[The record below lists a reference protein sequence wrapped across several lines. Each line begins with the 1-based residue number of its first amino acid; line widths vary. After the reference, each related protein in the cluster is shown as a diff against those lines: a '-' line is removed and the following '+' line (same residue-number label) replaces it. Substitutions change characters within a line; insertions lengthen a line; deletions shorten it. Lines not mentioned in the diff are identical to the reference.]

1 MTIKMPDDDPKS
13 NLIGFPIGKRKGT
26 LEPVRKKYD
35 ACKHEAVFVED
46 GIREVTCQKCGV
58 VLDAFTVLFELA
70 WKQRRWLEELD
81 AWDALRES
89 RLSDRYDAQWER
101 DHEAV
106 VAPPADPSLRE
117 VWDVFHSYFGDKFC
131 GMSGIRRRRVCAQ
144 CRLRTTTSI
153 LVGRVDAFRASTRF
167 APTFGV
173 TMSTV

>member
-1 MTIKMPDDDPKS
+1 MTIKMPEDDPKS

-101 DHEAV
+101 DHALEADT
-106 VAPPADPSLRE
+106 AARLAHIEQLAKSN
-117 VWDVFHSYFGDKFC
+117 
-131 GMSGIRRRRVCAQ
+131 RRNYWAEK
-144 CRLRTTTSI
+144 
-153 LVGRVDAFRASTRF
+153 RF
-167 APTFGV
+167 KK
-173 TMSTV
+173 

>member
-1 MTIKMPDDDPKS
+1 MTIKMPEDDPKS

-131 GMSGIRRRRVCAQ
+131 GMYNRKKRKRMGP
-144 CRLRTTTSI
+144 
-153 LVGRVDAFRASTRF
+153 GWYGKSTYG
-167 APTFGV
+167 A
-173 TMSTV
+173 TVSLEYARSSMIAKAVSK